1 MPTYEL
7 VEIFTRIGLA
17 LAAGIL
23 VFFVPIFL
31 SKARFAPKLAK
42 RITYRALAFLALAGF
57 CGYMWFLWNRHL
69 PKKSKEPAPIT
80 YPAPPVSR

>member
-7 VEIFTRIGLA
+7 VEIFVRIGLA

-31 SKARFAPKLAK
+31 SKARFAPQLSK
-42 RITYRALAFLALAGF
+42 RITYRVLAFLALAGF
-57 CGYMWFLWNRHL
+57 CGYMCFLWNRHV
-69 PKKSKEPAPIT
+69 PRKAESPAPIT
-80 YPAPPVSR
+80 YPAPPVAQ